1 MDKFEKE
8 TRKIIS
14 EISEVLGK
22 EILSTGY
29 RFEFLGVPHSAPKSL
44 DNGKMAIYIFKY
56 KDTYL
61 KIGKVGA
68 KSKARYTSQHY
79 SPKSSISNLA
89 KSILKDEVF
98 SISHSITKE
107 NVGQWI
113 KDNCQRI
120 NILIDEELGRL
131 ALSLIEAALHYKY
144 NPNGKVDIYISI
156 CPHC

>member
-22 EILSTGY
+22 EILSTSY
-29 RFEFLGVPHSAPKSL
+29 RFEFLGIPHRAPKFL

-68 KSKARYTSQHY
+68 KSKARYTYQHY
-79 SPKSSISNLA
+79 SPKSSNSNLA

-144 NPNGKVDIYISI
+144 NPKYEG
-156 CPHC
+156 